1 MAPVSSAEPFRARR
15 ILVIG
20 TLDTKG
26 AEVGFLKEQIE
37 RRGHRT
43 VIMDIG
49 ILGRP
54 GL

>member
-1 MAPVSSAEPFRARR
+1 MSRA
-15 ILVIG
+15 IMVIG